1 MEGRRERETEREDI
15 EKTATPGRAKDK
27 KWAFFYL
34 LIYVKGTV

>member
-1 MEGRRERETEREDI
+1 MEGQRERETEREDI
-15 EKTATPGRAKDK
+15 EKIAMPERAKDK